1 MPTTRCKMTRRLALI
16 VALLATASV
25 PAVAAAA
32 PGRVTLV
39 RAAGTSGDL
48 AWSRAHVWR
57 MHGTSAWDPATT
69 WVRRSAYALDAAT
82 AAAHPDWVLKDASS
96 TQLYLGTSL
105 AADFGNPAYRAWW
118 IAQVTAQAAGTAGVY
133 VDDVSMERRAYYV
146 DGYSASIRDPRTGV
160 TMSEANWQR
169 YMADFMVELRTAL
182 PGAEIVHDVVWYK
195 GDARPD
201 IQRELSAATAV
212 ALETPATAGATG
224 TYGWETFAA
233 YVERREAAGLGVVL
247 DAYADAPAARQYWL
261 ADALLLDTGSLALG
275 NDAWTAPDRFWTGYS
290 LNLGAPAGSRS
301 SWSGVWR
308 RDFAQGLVLVNPP
321 GNATRPVIVGS
332 GYVDLDG
339 VVQTQLT
346 LAPGTAIVLRKAPTA
361 TAPPPPTLPPVAPVA
376 TPTPEPAQAPGK
388 PAKRSGNAKAHI
400 AGAATPRSTRTTVSL
415 ARARVTGHV
424 TGAVSGYARVN
435 VQRRRGNAWVTVRRA
450 KDSVSKRGNFAG
462 DITPLSRGTYRVLA
476 TFEGTGTARP
486 SKSDYKT
493 RVI

>member
-1 MPTTRCKMTRRLALI
+1 MTRRLALI
-16 VALLATASV
+16 FALLATAVV

-48 AWSRAHVWR
+48 AWSRAHLWR
-57 MHGTSAWDPATT
+57 MHGTTAWDPATT
-69 WVRRSAYALDAAT
+69 WVRRSAYALDPAT
-82 AAAHPDWVLKDASS
+82 AAAHPDWVLKDAAS
-96 TQLYLGTSL
+96 TPLYLGTSL

-133 VDDVSMERRAYYV
+133 VDDVSMERRAYYA
-146 DGYSASIRDPRTGV
+146 DGYGASIRDPRTGL
-160 TMSEANWQR
+160 TMTEANWQR
-169 YMADFMVELRTAL
+169 YMADFMVELRAAL

-212 ALETPATAGATG
+212 ALETPSTAGAAG
-224 TYGWETFAA
+224 TYGWETFAGL
-233 YVERREAAGLGVVL
+233 RRTPRGRRARRRPRRLRRRARRPPVRARRTRSCSTPGPWPSATTRGPRPT
-247 DAYADAPAARQYWL
+247 ASGPA
-261 ADALLLDTGSLALG
+261 T
-275 NDAWTAPDRFWTGYS
+275 S

-321 GNATRPVIVGS
+321 GNGPRPVIVGS

-361 TAPPPPTLPPVAPVA
+361 TAPPPPPVPPVAPVA
-376 TPTPEPAQAPGK
+376 TPTPEPAPAPGR
-388 PAKRSGNAKAHI
+388 PGKRPGKAKAHI
-400 AGAATPRSTRTTVSL
+400 AGAATPRNTRTTVSL

-424 TGAVSGYARVN
+424 TGAVSGYTRVT
-435 VQRRRGNAWVTVRRA
+435 VQRKRGNAWVTVRRA
-450 KDSVSKRGNFAG
+450 KDSVSKRGTFAG
-462 DITPLSRGTYRVLA
+462 DITPLSRGTYRVMA

-486 SKSDYKT
+486 SKSDYKV
-493 RVI
+493 RSL